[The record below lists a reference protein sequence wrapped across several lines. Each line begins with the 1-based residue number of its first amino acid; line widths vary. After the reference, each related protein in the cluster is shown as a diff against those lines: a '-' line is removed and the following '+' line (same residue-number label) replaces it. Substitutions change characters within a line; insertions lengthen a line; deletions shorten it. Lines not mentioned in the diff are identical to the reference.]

1 MNQNINKRT
10 PEVNHVIFDIV
21 KNGVALP
28 SYTEETSHSMLT
40 TAQYL
45 EKRAA
50 QDNASIEVLI
60 KTTRMQALSVMAF
73 VYAPLYDFYDNN
85 DFNFLYAQIS
95 PHSVVPEELVP
106 AIRARLAHMLKFIN
120 IPFHSL

>member
-1 MNQNINKRT
+1 MNKYTDQIT
-10 PEVNHVIFDIV
+10 PQLDHVIYDIV

-28 SYTEETSHSMLT
+28 SYTVETSHSMLD

-45 EKRAA
+45 EKQSALE
-50 QDNASIEVLI
+50 NASIEVLT

-73 VYAPLYDFYDNN
+73 VYAPLSDFYENN
-85 DFNFLYAQIS
+85 QFNFMFAQVN
-95 PHSVVPEELVP
+95 PHAVVPEELIP

>member
-1 MNQNINKRT
+1 MNQNINKIT
-10 PEVNHVIFDIV
+10 PKVDHVIFDIV

-28 SYTEETSHSMLT
+28 SYTVETSYSMLT

-45 EKRAA
+45 EKKAA
-50 QDNASIEVLI
+50 ENHASIEVLL

-85 DFNFLYAQIS
+85 DFNFLFAQIS
-95 PHSVVPEELVP
+95 PHAVVPEELVP
-106 AIRARLAHMLKFIN
+106 AIRARLAHMLKFI
-120 IPFHSL
+120 